1 MAGNYETENLSNGEK
16 DISISDRVIY
26 DQQLLSTN
34 TATQSMQNESN
45 IERPM
50 EIPAAKV
57 CIHSLR

>member
-34 TATQSMQNESN
+34 TVTQSMQNESN

-57 CIHSLR
+57 CIHS